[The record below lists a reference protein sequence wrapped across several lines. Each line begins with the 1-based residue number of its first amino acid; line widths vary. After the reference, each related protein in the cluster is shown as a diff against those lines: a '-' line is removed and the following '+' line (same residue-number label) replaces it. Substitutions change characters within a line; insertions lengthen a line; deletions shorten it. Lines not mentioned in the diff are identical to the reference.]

1 MRAPLHVFVAATLV
15 TGCGPDR
22 HGRPRIAVALPTD
35 SGALTAALRSG
46 MGPVADSL
54 QFDVRIVTAGGDGIR
69 QAAQVD
75 SFAAQRVAAILIDP
89 VDPAG
94 LGDAIARANRAGI
107 PVFTMVTEAEG
118 ERRVVS
124 HIGSDDRMGGELAGW
139 YVAHR
144 LNGGGSI
151 AILDQPSVP
160 NARDRV
166 AGIRLA
172 LTAFPNVRIV
182 ASPAVEPAERQA
194 ASRRTAWLLA
204 ADQRVDAVIGT
215 NDELALG
222 ALDAVQA
229 SGKSGVF
236 VVGFGGA
243 PEVRAAIAKGS
254 ALVADVTPDP
264 VTIGRYALLV
274 VASHLRGNR
283 VLSSVPVRVHL
294 VDRDS
299 LSAQ

>member
-1 MRAPLHVFVAATLV
+1 MLAAAV
-15 TGCGPDR
+15 TACGADR
-22 HGRPRIAVALPTD
+22 HGRPRIGVALPTD
-35 SGALTAALRSG
+35 TGALTADLRRG
-46 MGPVADSL
+46 MAPVADSL
-54 QFDVRIVTAGGDGIR
+54 QLDVRVVTAGGDGAR

-89 VDPAG
+89 VDTVALSG
-94 LGDAIARANRAGI
+94 AIARANRTGI
-107 PVFTMVTEAEG
+107 PVFTMVTASDQG
-118 ERRVVS
+118 SVVS

-139 YVAHR
+139 YVAQR

-151 AILDQPSVP
+151 AILDQPGVP
-160 NARDRV
+160 SGRDRV

-172 LTAFPNVRIV
+172 LAPFPNIRIV
-182 ASPAVEPAERQA
+182 ANPAVEPAARDA
-194 ASRRTAWLLA
+194 ASRRTASLLA

-222 ALDAVQA
+222 ALDAIQA

-236 VVGFGGA
+236 VVGFGA
-243 PEVRAAIAKGS
+243 IPEARAAIVRGS
-254 ALVADVTPDP
+254 ALVADVMPDP

-283 VLSSVPVRVHL
+283 VTTSVPVRVRL

-299 LSAQ
+299 LGAP

>member
-1 MRAPLHVFVAATLV
+1 LLAAAV
-15 TGCGPDR
+15 TACGADR
-22 HGRPRIAVALPTD
+22 HGRPRIGVALPTD
-35 SGALTAALRSG
+35 TGALTADLRRG
-46 MGPVADSL
+46 MAPVADSL
-54 QFDVRIVTAGGDGIR
+54 QLDVRVVTAGGDGAR

-89 VDPAG
+89 VDTVALSG
-94 LGDAIARANRAGI
+94 AIARANRTGI
-107 PVFTMVTEAEG
+107 PVFTMVTASDQG
-118 ERRVVS
+118 SVVS

-139 YVAHR
+139 YVAQR

-151 AILDQPSVP
+151 AILDQPGVP
-160 NARDRV
+160 SDRDRV

-172 LTAFPNVRIV
+172 LAPFPNIRIV
-182 ASPAVEPAERQA
+182 ANPAVEPAARDA
-194 ASRRTAWLLA
+194 ASRRTASLLA

-222 ALDAVQA
+222 ALDAIQA

-236 VVGFGGA
+236 VVGFGA
-243 PEVRAAIAKGS
+243 IPEARAAIVRGS
-254 ALVADVTPDP
+254 ALVADVMPDP

-283 VLSSVPVRVHL
+283 VTTSVPVRVRL

-299 LSAQ
+299 LGAP

>member
-1 MRAPLHVFVAATLV
+1 MRAPVHVLLAAAV
-15 TGCGPDR
+15 TACGADR
-22 HGRPRIAVALPTD
+22 HGRPRIGVALPTD
-35 SGALTAALRSG
+35 TGALTADLRRG
-46 MGPVADSL
+46 MAPVADSL
-54 QFDVRIVTAGGDGIR
+54 QLDVRVVTAGGDGAR

-89 VDPAG
+89 VDTVALSG
-94 LGDAIARANRAGI
+94 AIARANRTGI
-107 PVFTMVTEAEG
+107 PVFTMVTASDQG
-118 ERRVVS
+118 SVVS

-139 YVAHR
+139 YVAQR

-151 AILDQPSVP
+151 AILDQPGVP
-160 NARDRV
+160 SDRDRV

-172 LTAFPNVRIV
+172 LAPFPNIRIV
-182 ASPAVEPAERQA
+182 ANPAVEPAARDA
-194 ASRRTAWLLA
+194 ASRRTASLLA

-215 NDELALG
+215 SDELALG
-222 ALDAVQA
+222 ALDAIQA

-236 VVGFGGA
+236 VVGFGA
-243 PEVRAAIAKGS
+243 IPEARAAIVRGS
-254 ALVADVTPDP
+254 ALVADVMPDP

-283 VLSSVPVRVHL
+283 VTTSVPVRVRL

-299 LSAQ
+299 LGAP

>member
-1 MRAPLHVFVAATLV
+1 VLLAATLV
-15 TGCGPDR
+15 TGCGADR

-54 QFDVRIVTAGGDGIR
+54 QLDVRIVTAGGDGTR

-89 VDPAG
+89 VDPAAIG
-94 LGDAIARANRAGI
+94 AAIARASQAGI
-107 PVFTMVTEAEG
+107 PVFTMVTEVGGG
-118 ERRVVS
+118 ESRVVS

-151 AILDQPSVP
+151 AILDQPGVSS
-160 NARDRV
+160 ARDRV
-166 AGIRLA
+166 TGLRLA

-182 ASPAVEPAERQA
+182 ASPTVEPAERQA
-194 ASRRTAWLLA
+194 ASRRTASLLA

-229 SGKSGVF
+229 SGKSGAF

-254 ALVADVTPDP
+254 ALVADVMPDP

-299 LSAQ
+299 LPAQ